1 VIVGGVLIC
10 VSFLLAVFLNHSAG
24 ERRHTPKVAVPGSPA
39 VSDRAIMIAP
49 VERNFGGGG
58 GVECRDL
65 SAAHGPEPSTT
76 TTLVEERCPN
86 RQQ

>member
-1 VIVGGVLIC
+1 MLIC

-24 ERRHTPKVAVPGSPA
+24 ARRDTPKVVIPGSPA

-49 VERNFGGGG
+49 VEPNLGGG

-65 SAAHGPEPSTT
+65 STTHGPEPSTAAMGQ
-76 TTLVEERCPN
+76 ERCPN

>member
-1 VIVGGVLIC
+1 VLIC

-24 ERRHTPKVAVPGSPA
+24 ARRDTPKVVPSSPA
-39 VSDRAIMIAP
+39 VSDRATLIAP
-49 VERNFGGGG
+49 VERNLGGG

-65 SAAHGPEPSTT
+65 STTHGPEPSTAAMDQ
-76 TTLVEERCPN
+76 ERCPN

>member
-10 VSFLLAVFLNHSAG
+10 VSFLLALFLNHSAG
-24 ERRHTPKVAVPGSPA
+24 ARRDTPKAVVPSSPA
-39 VSDRAIMIAP
+39 VSDRAMLIPP
-49 VERNFGGGG
+49 VERNLGGG

-65 SAAHGPEPSTT
+65 SATHGPEPSTAAMDQ
-76 TTLVEERCPN
+76 ERCPN

>member
-1 VIVGGVLIC
+1 VLIC

-24 ERRHTPKVAVPGSPA
+24 ERRHTPKVAVPGAPA

-49 VERNFGGGG
+49 VERSFGGG

-65 SAAHGPEPSTT
+65 SAAHAPEPSTA
-76 TTLVEERCPN
+76 TLVEERCPN